1 MITDIYQT
9 IQDLPIYQFL
19 ILNLQLSSG
28 GGRLIIA
35 SDGVWDA
42 LTAEVAL
49 ECSRGMQ
56 PDAAASQI
64 VKVYA
69 YNIILSLSYFLYG
82 SRPLSKLYTW
92 FQQFTPTYRKL

>member
-1 MITDIYQT
+1 MTITDIDYVN
-9 IQDLPIYQFL
+9 LLCYNFVL
-19 ILNLQLSSG
+19 LSLQLSSG
-28 GGRLIIA
+28 GGRLVIS

-42 LTAEVAL
+42 LSAETAL

-69 YNIILSLSYFLYG
+69 YNLMLPLLSNFVIRDQFLCLS
-82 SRPLSKLYTW
+82 
-92 FQQFTPTYRKL
+92 